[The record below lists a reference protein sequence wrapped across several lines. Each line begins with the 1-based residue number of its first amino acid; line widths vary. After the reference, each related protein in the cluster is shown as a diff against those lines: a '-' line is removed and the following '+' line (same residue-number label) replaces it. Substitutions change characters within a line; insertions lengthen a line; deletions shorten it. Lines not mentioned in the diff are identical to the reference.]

1 MNFPKSLKSRKYLR
15 RRFPFSIQ
23 ELNIQASNVEA
34 YLFFIAFHDHIL
46 FGLGTLLTPLL
57 PPCSQLF

>member
-34 YLFFIAFHDHIL
+34 YLLFIAVYDPIL
-46 FGLGTLLTPLL
+46 FVLGTPLL
-57 PPCSQLF
+57 STILKGLNVF